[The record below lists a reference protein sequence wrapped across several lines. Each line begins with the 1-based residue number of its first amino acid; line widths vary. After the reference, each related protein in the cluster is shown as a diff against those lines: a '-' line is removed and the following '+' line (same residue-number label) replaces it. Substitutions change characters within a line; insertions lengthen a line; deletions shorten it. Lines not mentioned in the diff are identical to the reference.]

1 MKKVSFIFLLLSMG
15 IIIYFFIKEQFRGI
29 ALSQKENIFLAVT
42 YLIVGIALLI
52 LFRLKNLENKKEKH
66 TDK

>member
-66 TDK
+66 RDK